1 MAAGP
6 IASKSGRRSQSGAAP
21 SPLLQ
26 RGAILRALGRAD
38 ATLTIEVADTVDST
52 NSELLRRHPA
62 TDVHRH
68 LLVAETQT
76 AGRGRRGRNW
86 LAVAG
91 GSLTFSLGW
100 RFERTVA
107 HLTGLSLAVGVAV
120 AGALDHSGFGDI
132 ELKWPN
138 DLVHQERKLGGILI
152 ELSREAI
159 GTTVAIIGVGLN
171 VRLPASVRNNL
182 SVAVTDLTSVGATV
196 AVDRNTLLARI
207 ASELATALERYS
219 NQGFAPF
226 VSEWQRR
233 DALVNQP
240 VQIVLPDG
248 KTIRGV
254 AGGVDGAGALLIED
268 GPRRLRFVNGE
279 VSVRRV
285 T

>member
-1 MAAGP
+1 M
-6 IASKSGRRSQSGAAP
+6 
-21 SPLLQ
+21 
-26 RGAILRALGRAD
+26 
-38 ATLTIEVADTVDST
+38 LTIEVADTVDST

-62 TDVHRH
+62 TDIHRH
-68 LLVAETQT
+68 LLVTENQT

-86 LAVAG
+86 LAAAG

-100 RFERTVA
+100 RFERGGA
-107 HLTGLSLAVGVAV
+107 HLSGLSLAVGAAV
-120 AGALDHSGFGDI
+120 AGALDRSGFGDI

-138 DLVHQERKLGGILI
+138 DLVHRGRKLGGILI

-171 VRLPASVRNNL
+171 VRLPASVGNKL
-182 SVAVTDLTSVGATV
+182 CVPITDLASVKPAA
-196 AVDRNTLLARI
+196 AVDRNRLLARI
-207 ASELATALERYS
+207 ASELATALQRYS
-219 NQGFAPF
+219 SQGFAPF
-226 VSEWQRR
+226 VAAWRRR

-254 AGGVDGAGALLIED
+254 AAGVDGAGALLIED

-279 VSVRRV
+279 VSVRRA
-285 T
+285 